1 MELCIT
7 DEKMHLTLALVCKKW
22 KSFTNEKFIE
32 RVHLQWLDQEYHAN
46 TKQRKILT
54 TFFNRTMLSLPATL

>member
-7 DEKMHLTLALVCKKW
+7 DEKMHLTLTLVCKKW
-22 KSFTNEKFIE
+22 KSFINEKFIE

-46 TKQRKILT
+46 TW
-54 TFFNRTMLSLPATL
+54 

>member
-22 KSFTNEKFIE
+22 KSFINEKFI
-32 RVHLQWLDQEYHAN
+32 VKKKVQKKKT
-46 TKQRKILT
+46 TKKVYC
-54 TFFNRTMLSLPATL
+54 SLCEPIHDRRWDTDF